1 MLVLPCVPVSQF
13 GCSGGVRVGFPVCNW
28 AMWNSWSCFDFCII
42 NSAFLWSHS
51 TLKCILAWILATA
64 TSFVLFT
71 WNFFSSSCFCAI
83 SSSIFAT
90 SENLSM
96 MFLGFFEE
104 GCAGVLVVG
113 FDDPACDF
121 VFLVGLPLG
130 PVLGITNFSFLTAS
144 FSSSTPMSSS
154 SAISNPPSWSLP
166 LSSSGRAIMSR
177 SSVAIMTTP
186 ERRMFMSMVEL
197 PFPMPAGTRFGRS
210 EMSEHI
216 LKNHGVPALIK
227 SDSHVEK
234 SVQPLERMLSCLP
247 HFFSELIRLLHVYL
261 IFG

>member
-1 MLVLPCVPVSQF
+1 MLVLPCGPVGQF
-13 GCSGGVRVGFPVCNW
+13 GCGGGVRVGFPVYKW

-42 NSAFLWSHS
+42 NSAFLWSRS

-64 TSFVLFT
+64 TSFELFT
-71 WNFFSSSCFCAI
+71 WNFFSLSCFCAV

-96 MFLGFFEE
+96 IFLGFFEE
-104 GCAGVLVVG
+104 GHAGELVVG
-113 FDDPACDF
+113 FDDPACAF

-130 PVLGITNFSFLTAS
+130 PFLWITNFSFLTAI

-166 LSSSGRAIMSR
+166 LSSLGRAIMSRSSVAIMSR

-197 PFPMPAGTRFGRS
+197 PFPMTAGTRFGRS

-216 LKNHGVPALIK
+216 SKNHGALALIK

-234 SVQPLERMLSCLP
+234 
-247 HFFSELIRLLHVYL
+247 
-261 IFG
+261 